1 MGSSGLVED
10 RNSGWNMIY
19 GGRSYDF
26 QCNYWYRS
34 PNQHQSYLD
43 SIVPGVEEIDTSDVG
58 QDGIG

>member
-1 MGSSGLVED
+1 
-10 RNSGWNMIY
+10 MIY